1 VDLGGREAVAD
12 PPHVPLLG
20 LPAKLVTSA
29 YHLDAVLGAAHRL
42 RVVGDWVLGALTGHG
57 HVALGL
63 VPDAASTISEAE
75 RSRGSAKSR

>member
-1 VDLGGREAVAD
+1 
-12 PPHVPLLG
+12 
-20 LPAKLVTSA
+20 
-29 YHLDAVLGAAHRL
+29 
-42 RVVGDWVLGALTGHG
+42 VLGALTGHG